1 MTTTAALVL
10 FLAVLAAQR
19 AGELVLSARN
29 ARRLLARGAREHA
42 AGHFPLLVLVHVLF
56 PILLVIDVLG
66 LGARPGPAW
75 PAWLALWFGAQALRC
90 AAVRALGG
98 RWTVRI
104 FVLPGAPL
112 VRDGPYRFLRHPN
125 YVAVV
130 LELVAAPMMFGAWR
144 TALVVG
150 AINLLALRVR
160 IAEEE
165 RALGG

>member
-1 MTTTAALVL
+1 MSETPGLGL
-10 FLAVLAAQR
+10 FLVVLAAQR
-19 AGELVLSARN
+19 LGELVLSARN
-29 ARRLLARGAREHA
+29 ARRLVARGAREHA
-42 AGHFPLLVLVHVLF
+42 GGHFPLLVLVHVLF
-56 PILLVIDVLG
+56 PLLLVVEVVG

-75 PAWLALWFGAQALRC
+75 PLWLALWLGAQALRY
-90 AAVRALGG
+90 AAVRALGE

-112 VRDGPYRFLRHPN
+112 VTGGPYRWVRHPN
-125 YVAVV
+125 YLAVV
-130 LELVAAPMMFGAWR
+130 LELLAAPMLFGAWR

-150 AINLLALRVR
+150 VLDAFALRLR